1 VRGSGT
7 TIHTEGRKPFVAPTV
22 VDQGELSDVT
32 RMFSGGNNGKHKG
45 QLKNKPN
52 GKGKGRFGMLGVP
65 GLAPDDFDVDT
76 EEV

>member
-1 VRGSGT
+1 V
-7 TIHTEGRKPFVAPTV
+7 HTFRTAAEAARRPFVAPTV

-45 QLKNKPN
+45 A
-52 GKGKGRFGMLGVP
+52 GKGKGKGKGHFGLLGIP
-65 GLAPDDFDVDT
+65 GLAPGDFDVDT